1 MGRPKG
7 SVTYNPER
15 LGGLTPAELGYIAGI
30 VDGEGYIGA
39 RVSINQ
45 SGRTS
50 LKIRLCVANTD
61 NSLVVWLREK
71 CGGSIT
77 WLHQQPR
84 ELHHKP
90 VAQWEL
96 STHGAPSLLRLVLP
110 YLVIKSDRA
119 ALAIRLSEL
128 IEEVKVSGRKKG
140 VPEENHK
147 ERIVLI
153 SELRRLN
160 KKGVA

>member
-1 MGRPKG
+1 MGRPTG
-7 SVTYNPER
+7 CESYNPER

-39 RVSINQ
+39 RMTINQ
-45 SGRTS
+45 RGRPS

-61 NSLVVWLREK
+61 RSLVGWLRDK
-71 CGGSIT
+71 CGGSVT
-77 WLHQQPR
+77 WLHQQPKAA
-84 ELHHKP
+84 HHKP

-96 STHGAPSLLRLVLP
+96 STRGAPSLLRLVLP

-128 IEEVKVSGRKKG
+128 IDEVRIGGRKKG
-140 VPEENHK
+140 VPEDNTK

-153 SELRRLN
+153 EELRRLN